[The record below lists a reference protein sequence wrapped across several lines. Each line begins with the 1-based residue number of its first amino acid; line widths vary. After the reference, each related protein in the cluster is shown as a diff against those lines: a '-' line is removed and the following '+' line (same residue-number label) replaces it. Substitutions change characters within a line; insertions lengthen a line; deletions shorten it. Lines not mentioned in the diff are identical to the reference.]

1 MKRKP
6 DMVKAGS
13 VYDIDGRKG
22 KLTIRLVQDV
32 DLADDTFF
40 DAVIVDG
47 TVRYASN
54 ENNIAQRAFGQGTP
68 GDVVTFRT
76 TLNHFV
82 RRRPELEGQHG
93 H

>member
-1 MKRKP
+1 MKKP
-6 DMVKAGS
+6 DIVKAGA

-22 KLTIRLVQDV
+22 KLTIQLLTDV
-32 DLADDTFF
+32 DLSQDTFF

-47 TVRYASN
+47 VVRYASS
-54 ENNIAQRAFGQGTP
+54 ENTLAQRAFGQGTP

-82 RRRPELEGQHG
+82 RRREELEGKNG